1 MNYMEFDE
9 AVMLLA
15 KDIADN
21 SWMYSDEYYNK
32 LKDALLTI
40 SRYTRMVAKRH
51 NDLADAYNK
60 IFDTLKKCN
69 HTDDLVDCYNTIV
82 GIMREFDA
90 SRKRLKEEE

>member
-1 MNYMEFDE
+1 MKFDE
-9 AVMLLA
+9 AVLLLA
-15 KDIADN
+15 KEVAEN
-21 SWMYSDEYYNK
+21 SWMYSDEYYNE

-40 SRYTRMVAKRH
+40 SRHNRMVAKRH

-82 GIMREFDA
+82 RIMREFDA
-90 SRKRLKEEE
+90 NRKKLEEE